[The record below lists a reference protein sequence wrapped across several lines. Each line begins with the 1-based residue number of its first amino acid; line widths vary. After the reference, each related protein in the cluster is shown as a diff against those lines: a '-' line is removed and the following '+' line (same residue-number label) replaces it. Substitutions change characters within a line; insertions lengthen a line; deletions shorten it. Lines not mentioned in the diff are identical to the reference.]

1 LANFIL
7 IINIYLTPER
17 LLSRVKMNFSL
28 KFCIAI
34 LFFFSLIFAL
44 DDHNP
49 LDDIENHDQFNL
61 ADVDGIGFDR
71 LELEMKKRKIAVPK
85 FMQQ

>member
-1 LANFIL
+1 MKIG
-7 IINIYLTPER
+7 
-17 LLSRVKMNFSL
+17 L
-28 KFCIAI
+28 KFYIAI
-34 LFFFSLIFAL
+34 LFFFSLILAL

-61 ADVDGIGFDR
+61 ADVDGVGFDR
-71 LELEMKKRKIAVPK
+71 LELEMKKRKIPVPK